1 MRLIQTS
8 SIPVMHLGVNAHEDL
23 YRVPGPRAYLAVAGR
38 NPCPGLTVLVVGS
51 SQDASQYH

>member
-38 NPCPGLTVLVVGS
+38 NAGVQAPG
-51 SQDASQYH
+51 DP